1 MATGIEIGPGIT
13 FGDGIQIGAG
23 GSTTFQWIV
32 DEANDF
38 IITENGL
45 DKLITEN

>member
-1 MATGIEIGPGIT
+1 MGIEIGPGID

-23 GSTTFQWIV
+23 GAATFQWIV
-32 DEANDF
+32 TEANDF